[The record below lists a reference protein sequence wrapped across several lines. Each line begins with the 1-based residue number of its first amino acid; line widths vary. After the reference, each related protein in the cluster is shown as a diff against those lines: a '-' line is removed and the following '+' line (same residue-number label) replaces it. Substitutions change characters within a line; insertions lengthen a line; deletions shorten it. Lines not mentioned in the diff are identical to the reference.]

1 MAVAELT
8 PQDMAAKL
16 LATGFERS
24 GPSAATLSDPIAD
37 TPMVV
42 TLDQLRP
49 YDHDPRVTRNPAYEE
64 IKASIRE
71 RGLDAPPAI
80 TRRPG
85 EAHYI
90 IRNGG
95 NTRLAILREL
105 WSETKDERF
114 FRIACLFRPW
124 PARGEIV
131 ALTGHLA
138 ENELRGGLTF
148 IERALGVEKAR
159 EFYEQESGQA
169 LSQSEL
175 ARRLTADG
183 YPVPQSHISR
193 MNDAVRY
200 LLPAIPTLLYG
211 GLGRHQV
218 DRLAVLRKACERT
231 WERRALGRTC
241 RGLRHAC
248 FQDVLSQF
256 DTQPDDFSPQRV
268 QDELVGQMAELLE
281 ADYDTLALEINDSES
296 RQRALTSDPAPTPP
310 AAPVVPAGPPPPVS
324 RLSSHRLAVP
334 RDPTPVAPRR
344 QQRHRLHR
352 PRRRRT
358 RHGQRDERL
367 QGHIV
372 SPAPT
377 TERLQSIQRMV
388 ADQLGD
394 KLPDFEAD
402 ALRAIP
408 VQVGGL
414 YPISDVWY
422 IEPGLDVPD
431 RLRVHIAQF
440 AREIARKRRWPTT
453 SRPASAASASSAWH
467 RPWARR
473 RRLPAF
479 ARAVLT
485 LLHALS
491 ARSGPPRTAWTA
503 RGWPTTWR
511 RCCMAR
517 RLRPM
522 RLSDAGAGEAVPAAA
537 PGAPAAGSGSRR
549 IRPGFLSEGGP
560 MSAPHP
566 LNQAVIAQALHD
578 LRNGQL
584 RRCKAMGFGEEELDA
599 LKHRRSSACWPTPR
613 CRGVRC
619 RSTAK
624 C

>member
-1 MAVAELT
+1 MPARSFAAPTGKRRRMAVAELT

-24 GPSAATLSDPIAD
+24 GPSAAALSDPIAD

-49 YDHDPRVTRNPAYEE
+49 YDPDPRVTRNPAYAE

-90 IRNGG
+90 IRHGG

-105 WSETKDERF
+105 WSETKEERF

-159 EFYEQESGQA
+159 EFYEQEIGGA
-169 LSQSEL
+169 LTQSEL
-175 ARRLTADG
+175 ARRLPADG
-183 YPVPQSHISR
+183 YPLPQPHISR

-200 LLPAIPTLLYG
+200 LLPGIPSLLYG

-218 DRLAVLRKACERT
+218 ERLAVLRKACERT
-231 WERRALGRTC
+231 WERRALGRP
-241 RGLRHAC
+241 LAVDFASL

-256 DTQPDDFSPQRV
+256 DTQPDGFSLQRV
-268 QDELVGQMAELLE
+268 QDELVGQMAELLN
-281 ADYDTLALEINDSES
+281 ADYDTLSLEINDSEN
-296 RQRALTSDPAPTPP
+296 RQRALTSEPSPVSPIAPIVSAAPQPVSPPP
-310 AAPVVPAGPPPPVS
+310 AATTAQRAGTPTGPAATRPSAQPAPVPAAGNEQAADVGTAPVPAGS
-324 RLSSHRLAVP
+324 
-334 RDPTPVAPRR
+334 D
-344 QQRHRLHR
+344 
-352 PRRRRT
+352 
-358 RHGQRDERL
+358 GERL

-377 TERLQSIQRMV
+377 TERLQSIQRLV

-394 KLPDFEAD
+394 KLPDFEAN
-402 ALRAIP
+402 ALHAIP

-422 IEPGLDVPD
+422 IEPALDVPD
-431 RLRVHIAQF
+431 RLRVHISQF
-440 AREIARKRRWPTT
+440 AHEIAEEAAVAGYIEPCHGGIGYVCVSPRMM
-453 SRPASAASASSAWH
+453 PA
-467 RPWARR
+467 
-473 RRLPAF
+473 LPPF
-479 ARAVLT
+479 GRAVPT
-485 LLHALS
+485 LLHVLS
-491 ARSGPPRTAWTA
+491 AI
-503 RGWPTTWR
+503 
-511 RCCMAR
+511 
-517 RLRPM
+517 
-522 RLSDAGAGEAVPAAA
+522 PA
-537 PGAPAAGSGSRR
+537 S
-549 IRPGFLSEGGP
+549 L
-560 MSAPHP
+560 
-566 LNQAVIAQALHD
+566 
-578 LRNGQL
+578 
-584 RRCKAMGFGEEELDA
+584 
-599 LKHRRSSACWPTPR
+599 
-613 CRGVRC
+613 
-619 RSTAK
+619 
-624 C
+624 

>member
-1 MAVAELT
+1 MAELT

-49 YDHDPRVTRNPAYEE
+49 YDHDPRVTRNPAYAE

-105 WSETKDERF
+105 WSETKEERF

-148 IERALGVEKAR
+148 IERALGIEKAR

-231 WERRALGRTC
+231 WERRALGRTVAVDFAT
-241 RGLRHAC
+241 L
-248 FQDVLSQF
+248 FQDVLTQF

-296 RQRALTSDPAPTPP
+296 RQRALTSEP
-310 AAPVVPAGPPPPVS
+310 AAPVPTTAAVPATRRPPTDPASQDATPTAPPAATPPAPPIAPPHS
-324 RLSSHRLAVP
+324 GSGEDADTALVP
-334 RDPTPVAPRR
+334 SEQDE
-344 QQRHRLHR
+344 
-352 PRRRRT
+352 
-358 RHGQRDERL
+358 QRDERL

-372 SPAPT
+372 TPAPT
-377 TERLQSIQRMV
+377 TGRLQSIQRMV

-402 ALRAIP
+402 ALRAVP

-440 AREIARKRRWPTT
+440 AREIAQEAAVADHIE
-453 SRPASAASASSAWH
+453 ASAGGIGFVCVAPAVGQAKE
-467 RPWARR
+467 
-473 RRLPAF
+473 LPAF
-479 ARAVLT
+479 VHAVLT
-485 LLHALS
+485 LLQALS
-491 ARSGPPRTAWTA
+491 VAPASATGLDRARLADDLGPLLHGLGGSAA
-503 RGWPTTWR
+503 
-511 RCCMAR
+511 
-517 RLRPM
+517 
-522 RLSDAGAGEAVPAAA
+522 RLSDAGLVKLFRLLRLARRLLDLEAGV
-537 PGAPAAGSGSRR
+537 AGPES
-549 IRPGFLSEGGP
+549 
-560 MSAPHP
+560 
-566 LNQAVIAQALHD
+566 
-578 LRNGQL
+578 
-584 RRCKAMGFGEEELDA
+584 
-599 LKHRRSSACWPTPR
+599 
-613 CRGVRC
+613 
-619 RSTAK
+619 
-624 C
+624 

>member
-1 MAVAELT
+1 
-8 PQDMAAKL
+8 
-16 LATGFERS
+16 
-24 GPSAATLSDPIAD
+24 
-37 TPMVV
+37 

-49 YDHDPRVTRNPAYEE
+49 YDHDPRVTRNPAYAE

-105 WSETKDERF
+105 WSETKEERF

-124 PARGEIV
+124 PVRGEIV

-148 IERALGVEKAR
+148 IERALGIEKAR

-231 WERRALGRTC
+231 WERRALGRTVAVDFAT
-241 RGLRHAC
+241 L
-248 FQDVLSQF
+248 FQDVLTQF

-296 RQRALTSDPAPTPP
+296 RQRALTSEPAAPTPP
-310 AAPVVPAGPPPPVS
+310 AAPVLPATPPSPVS
-324 RLSSHRLAVP
+324 APRQPPASSVP
-334 RDPTPVAPRR
+334 RDTTPVAPPAPAATPPAPPGAPEE
-344 QQRHRLHR
+344 QY
-352 PRRRRT
+352 
-358 RHGQRDERL
+358 GQRDERL

-372 SPAPT
+372 TPAPT
-377 TERLQSIQRMV
+377 TERLLSIQRMV

-394 KLPDFEAD
+394 KLPDFEVD

-408 VQVGGL
+408 VQAGGL

-422 IEPGLDVPD
+422 IEPGLDAPD

-440 AREIARKRRWPTT
+440 AREIAGDAAVADHIEAIDGGIGFVCVA
-453 SRPASAASASSAWH
+453 PAVGQAKA
-467 RPWARR
+467 
-473 RRLPAF
+473 LPAF

-491 ARSGPPRTAWTA
+491 AAPPAANGLDRA
-503 RGWPTTWR
+503 RLADELAALLHGHGGSAT
-511 RCCMAR
+511 
-517 RLRPM
+517 
-522 RLSDAGAGEAVPAAA
+522 RLSDAALVKLFRLLRLARRLLDLQAGEA
-537 PGAPAAGSGSRR
+537 
-549 IRPGFLSEGGP
+549 
-560 MSAPHP
+560 
-566 LNQAVIAQALHD
+566 
-578 LRNGQL
+578 GQ
-584 RRCKAMGFGEEELDA
+584 E
-599 LKHRRSSACWPTPR
+599 S
-613 CRGVRC
+613 
-619 RSTAK
+619 
-624 C
+624 

>member
-1 MAVAELT
+1 MPARSFAAPTGRRRRTAVAELT

-49 YDHDPRVTRNPAYEE
+49 YDHDPRVTRNPAYAE

-105 WSETKDERF
+105 WSETKEERF

-148 IERALGVEKAR
+148 IERALGIEKAR

-231 WERRALGRTC
+231 WERRALGRTVAVDFAT
-241 RGLRHAC
+241 L
-248 FQDVLSQF
+248 FQDVLTQF

-296 RQRALTSDPAPTPP
+296 RQRALTSEP
-310 AAPVVPAGPPPPVS
+310 AADATGSACRACWSSPAGLRAS
-324 RLSSHRLAVP
+324 AATRLVCAARHHAGRAFGASSDTACTARSAGGPARATRRAPARAHRDTGTDHRAPAVHP
-334 RDPTPVAPRR
+334 ADGRGPARR
-344 QQRHRLHR
+344 QAARLRGRCAACDPRAGRRALSHLGRLVHRAGAGRAGSPARAHRAVRARDRRGSGGRRPHRGQRRRHRL
-352 PRRRRT
+352 
-358 RHGQRDERL
+358 RL
-367 QGHIV
+367 RGAGRGPGEGAAGV
-372 SPAPT
+372 RAGGADPAACA
-377 TERLQSIQRMV
+377 EC
-388 ADQLGD
+388 
-394 KLPDFEAD
+394 
-402 ALRAIP
+402 ALR
-408 VQVGGL
+408 
-414 YPISDVWY
+414 
-422 IEPGLDVPD
+422 
-431 RLRVHIAQF
+431 
-440 AREIARKRRWPTT
+440 
-453 SRPASAASASSAWH
+453 
-467 RPWARR
+467 
-473 RRLPAF
+473 
-479 ARAVLT
+479 
-485 LLHALS
+485 
-491 ARSGPPRTAWTA
+491 PPRTDWTA
-503 RGWPTTWR
+503 RGWPTSWR
-511 RCCMAR
+511 RCCMATAA
-517 RLRPM
+517 RPH
-522 RLSDAGAGEAVPAAA
+522 A
-537 PGAPAAGSGSRR
+537 
-549 IRPGFLSEGGP
+549 
-560 MSAPHP
+560 
-566 LNQAVIAQALHD
+566 
-578 LRNGQL
+578 
-584 RRCKAMGFGEEELDA
+584 
-599 LKHRRSSACWPTPR
+599 
-613 CRGVRC
+613 
-619 RSTAK
+619 
-624 C
+624 

>member
-1 MAVAELT
+1 MAELT

-24 GPSAATLSDPIAD
+24 GPSTATLSDPIAD

-49 YDHDPRVTRNPAYEE
+49 YDHDPRVTRNPAYAE
-64 IKASIRE
+64 IKASIRG

-105 WSETKDERF
+105 WSETKEERF

-148 IERALGVEKAR
+148 IERALGIEKAR
-159 EFYEQESGQA
+159 EFYEQEFGQA

-218 DRLAVLRKACERT
+218 ERLAVLRKACERT
-231 WERRALGRTC
+231 WERRALGRA
-241 RGLRHAC
+241 LAVDFASL

-256 DTQPDDFSPQRV
+256 DTQPEGLSPQRV

-281 ADYDTLALEINDSES
+281 ADYDTLALEVDDSES
-296 RQRALTSDPAPTPP
+296 RQRALTSEPAAPNPATPVAPAAPAVTPPRPP
-310 AAPVVPAGPPPPVS
+310 AAPAAPA
-324 RLSSHRLAVP
+324 P
-334 RDPTPVAPRR
+334 RDTPPAETPSAPPAAAPND
-344 QQRHRLHR
+344 QDE
-352 PRRRRT
+352 
-358 RHGQRDERL
+358 QRDERL

-372 SPAPT
+372 TPAPT
-377 TERLQSIQRMV
+377 TERLQSIQRLV

-408 VQVGGL
+408 VQAGGL

-440 AREIARKRRWPTT
+440 AREIAGEAAVADHIEARDGGIGFVCVA
-453 SRPASAASASSAWH
+453 PAVGQAKE
-467 RPWARR
+467 
-473 RRLPAF
+473 LPAF

-491 ARSGPPRTAWTA
+491 AAPAPATGLDRARLADDLGPLLHGHGGFGA
-503 RGWPTTWR
+503 
-511 RCCMAR
+511 
-517 RLRPM
+517 
-522 RLSDAGAGEAVPAAA
+522 RLSDAGLVKLFRLLRLARRLLDLEAGD
-537 PGAPAAGSGSRR
+537 PGHES
-549 IRPGFLSEGGP
+549 
-560 MSAPHP
+560 
-566 LNQAVIAQALHD
+566 
-578 LRNGQL
+578 
-584 RRCKAMGFGEEELDA
+584 
-599 LKHRRSSACWPTPR
+599 
-613 CRGVRC
+613 
-619 RSTAK
+619 
-624 C
+624 

>member
-1 MAVAELT
+1 MAERT

-24 GPSAATLSDPIAD
+24 GPSAAALSDPIAD

-49 YDHDPRVTRNPAYEE
+49 YEHDPRVTRNPVYAE

-85 EAHYI
+85 EAYYI

-105 WSETKDERF
+105 WSETKEERF

-148 IERALGVEKAR
+148 IERALGIEKAR

-193 MNDAVRY
+193 MHDAVRH

-231 WERRALGRTC
+231 WERRALGRSVAVDFAT
-241 RGLRHAC
+241 L
-248 FQDVLSQF
+248 FQDVLTQF

-296 RQRALTSDPAPTPP
+296 RQRALTSEPAARVVP
-310 AAPVVPAGPPPPVS
+310 AAPPLMVSAPQQPPA
-324 RLSSHRLAVP
+324 SSVP
-334 RDPTPVAPRR
+334 RHTTPVAPAA
-344 QQRHRLHR
+344 R
-352 PRRRRT
+352 PPASPEAREDQP
-358 RHGQRDERL
+358 GQRDERL

-372 SPAPT
+372 TPAPT

-394 KLPDFEAD
+394 KLPDFDAD

-408 VQVGGL
+408 VQAGGL

-422 IEPGLDVPD
+422 VEPGLEVPD

-440 AREIARKRRWPTT
+440 AREIAGEAAVADHIEP
-453 SRPASAASASSAWH
+453 SDGGIGFVCVASPVDQAKA
-467 RPWARR
+467 
-473 RRLPAF
+473 LPAF

-491 ARSGPPRTAWTA
+491 AAPASVIGFECARLDNELGPLLHGLGGSAT
-503 RGWPTTWR
+503 
-511 RCCMAR
+511 
-517 RLRPM
+517 
-522 RLSDAGAGEAVPAAA
+522 RLSDAGLVKLFRLLRLARRLLDLEAGVA
-537 PGAPAAGSGSRR
+537 SQDS
-549 IRPGFLSEGGP
+549 
-560 MSAPHP
+560 
-566 LNQAVIAQALHD
+566 
-578 LRNGQL
+578 
-584 RRCKAMGFGEEELDA
+584 
-599 LKHRRSSACWPTPR
+599 
-613 CRGVRC
+613 
-619 RSTAK
+619 
-624 C
+624 

>member
-1 MAVAELT
+1 VVELT

-16 LATGFERS
+16 LTTGFERS
-24 GPSAATLSDPIAD
+24 SPSAVTLSDPIAD

-49 YDHDPRVTRNPAYEE
+49 YDHDPRVTRNPVYAE

-85 EAHYI
+85 EVHYI

-105 WSETKDERF
+105 WRETKDERF
-114 FRIACLFRPW
+114 FRISCLFRPW

-148 IERALGVEKAR
+148 IERALGIEKAR

-218 DRLAVLRKACERT
+218 DRLAVLRKACERI
-231 WERRALGRTC
+231 WERRALGRIVALDFAT
-241 RGLRHAC
+241 L
-248 FQDVLSQF
+248 FQDVLTQF
-256 DTQPDDFSPQRV
+256 DTQPDEFSLRRV
-268 QDELVGQMAELLE
+268 QDELVGQMAELLD
-281 ADYDTLALEINDSES
+281 ADYDTLALEISDSEA
-296 RQRALTSDPAPTPP
+296 RQRVLTSE
-310 AAPVVPAGPPPPVS
+310 PAGPVAPAAAPPPVS
-324 RLSSHRLAVP
+324 APQQPPALSVS
-334 RDPTPVAPRR
+334 RDATPVAPPASAGTTPAPAPAPPEAPED
-344 QQRHRLHR
+344 Q
-352 PRRRRT
+352 
-358 RHGQRDERL
+358 HGQRDERL

-372 SPAPT
+372 TPAPT

-394 KLPDFEAD
+394 KLPDFAAD

-408 VQVGGL
+408 VQAGGL

-422 IEPGLDVPD
+422 IDPGLDVPD
-431 RLRVHIAQF
+431 HLRVHIAQF
-440 AREIARKRRWPTT
+440 AREIAGEAAVADYIEA
-453 SRPASAASASSAWH
+453 SDGGVGFVCAAPAVGQAKA
-467 RPWARR
+467 
-473 RRLPAF
+473 LPAF
-479 ARAVLT
+479 ERTVLT

-491 ARSGPPRTAWTA
+491 AAPAPANGLDHA
-503 RGWPTTWR
+503 RLTHELAALLLGHGGSST
-511 RCCMAR
+511 
-517 RLRPM
+517 
-522 RLSDAGAGEAVPAAA
+522 RLSDAALVKLFRLLRLARRLLDLEAGD
-537 PGAPAAGSGSRR
+537 PGHK
-549 IRPGFLSEGGP
+549 F
-560 MSAPHP
+560 
-566 LNQAVIAQALHD
+566 
-578 LRNGQL
+578 
-584 RRCKAMGFGEEELDA
+584 
-599 LKHRRSSACWPTPR
+599 
-613 CRGVRC
+613 
-619 RSTAK
+619 
-624 C
+624 

>member
-1 MAVAELT
+1 MADLT
-8 PQDMAAKL
+8 PQDMAANL
-16 LATGFERS
+16 LASGFERN
-24 GPSAATLSDPIAD
+24 GPSVAALSDPIAD

-49 YDHDPRVTRNPAYEE
+49 YDHDPRVTRNPAYED

-85 EAHYI
+85 EPHYI

-114 FRIACLFRPW
+114 FRIPCLFRPW
-124 PARGEIV
+124 PQRGEV
-131 ALTGHLA
+131 VMLTGHLA
-138 ENELRGGLTF
+138 ENELRGGLSF

-159 EFYEQESGQA
+159 EFYEQEMGRDSGQP

-183 YPVPQSHISR
+183 FPLPQSHISR
-193 MNDAVRY
+193 MQDAVHY

-218 DRLAVLRKACERT
+218 ERLAVLRKACERT
-231 WERRALGRTC
+231 WERRALRRNLSMDFAT
-241 RGLRHAC
+241 L
-248 FQDVLSQF
+248 FQDVLAQF
-256 DTQPDDFSPQRV
+256 DTQPDNFSPQRV

-281 ADYDTLALEINDSES
+281 ADYDTLALEVDDSES
-296 RQRALTSDPAPTPP
+296 RQRALTSEPAAPNPATPVAPAAPAITPQLPP
-310 AAPVVPAGPPPPVS
+310 AAPTPRGTSPAAPPAETPSAPP
-324 RLSSHRLAVP
+324 AAAP
-334 RDPTPVAPRR
+334 NDRD
-344 QQRHRLHR
+344 
-352 PRRRRT
+352 
-358 RHGQRDERL
+358 GQRDERL

-372 SPAPT
+372 TPAPT

-422 IEPGLDVPD
+422 VEPGLDVPD

-440 AREIARKRRWPTT
+440 AREIGEEAAVGDHIEA
-453 SRPASAASASSAWH
+453 SVGGIGFVCVAPAVGQAKA
-467 RPWARR
+467 
-473 RRLPAF
+473 LPVF

-491 ARSGPPRTAWTA
+491 AAPPAANGLDRA
-503 RGWPTTWR
+503 RLADELAALLHGHGGSAT
-511 RCCMAR
+511 
-517 RLRPM
+517 
-522 RLSDAGAGEAVPAAA
+522 RLSDAALVKLFRLLRLARRLLDLEAGVA
-537 PGAPAAGSGSRR
+537 SQDS
-549 IRPGFLSEGGP
+549 
-560 MSAPHP
+560 
-566 LNQAVIAQALHD
+566 
-578 LRNGQL
+578 
-584 RRCKAMGFGEEELDA
+584 
-599 LKHRRSSACWPTPR
+599 
-613 CRGVRC
+613 
-619 RSTAK
+619 
-624 C
+624 

>member
-1 MAVAELT
+1 MAELT

-16 LATGFERS
+16 MASGFERS
-24 GPSAATLSDPIAD
+24 GPTATALSDPIAD
-37 TPMVV
+37 TPMIV

-49 YDHDPRVTRNPAYEE
+49 YDHDPRVKRNPAYEE

-85 EAHYI
+85 EEHFI

-105 WSETKDERF
+105 WAETKQERF
-114 FRIACLFRPW
+114 FRLSCLFRPW
-124 PARGEIV
+124 PERGEIV

-159 EFYEQESGQA
+159 EFYEQESGGT
-169 LSQSEL
+169 LTQSDL

-183 YPVPQSHISR
+183 YPVQQSHISR
-193 MNDAVRY
+193 MQDAIRY
-200 LLPAIPTLLYG
+200 LLPAIPTVLYG

-218 DRLAVLRKACERT
+218 ERLAVLRKACERT
-231 WERRALGRTC
+231 WDQRALGHHLAMDFTS
-241 RGLRHAC
+241 L

-256 DTQPDDFSPQRV
+256 DSQPDGFSLQRV

-281 ADYDTLALEINDSES
+281 ADYDTLSLEIDDGES
-296 RQRALTSDPAPTPP
+296 RQRALTSEPSPVTQATAPPASQPPAAATTLRADAPTGPAAELSSTQTTKAPAVGIEQPEVAAAPTP
-310 AAPVVPAGPPPPVS
+310 AGS
-324 RLSSHRLAVP
+324 DA
-334 RDPTPVAPRR
+334 
-344 QQRHRLHR
+344 
-352 PRRRRT
+352 
-358 RHGQRDERL
+358 ERL

-377 TERLQSIQRMV
+377 TERLQSIQRLV

-394 KLPDFEAD
+394 KLPDFEANV
-402 ALRAIP
+402 LRAIP

-422 IEPGLDVPD
+422 IEPGLDAPD

-440 AREIARKRRWPTT
+440 ACEIAEE
-453 SRPASAASASSAWH
+453 AAVDGHIEPSECGIGFVCVTPLVAQAK
-467 RPWARR
+467 A
-473 RRLPAF
+473 LPAF

-491 ARSGPPRTAWTA
+491 AAPPPVTGLDRARLTDDLAPLLHGSGGTSV
-503 RGWPTTWR
+503 
-511 RCCMAR
+511 
-517 RLRPM
+517 
-522 RLSDAGAGEAVPAAA
+522 RLSDAGLVKLFRLLRLARRLLDLESGAASA
-537 PGAPAAGSGSRR
+537 DPG
-549 IRPGFLSEGGP
+549 
-560 MSAPHP
+560 
-566 LNQAVIAQALHD
+566 HD
-578 LRNGQL
+578 
-584 RRCKAMGFGEEELDA
+584 
-599 LKHRRSSACWPTPR
+599 S
-613 CRGVRC
+613 
-619 RSTAK
+619 
-624 C
+624 

>member
-1 MAVAELT
+1 MTELT

-16 LATGFERS
+16 MAAGFERS
-24 GPSAATLSDPIAD
+24 GPAPASLSDPIAD

-49 YDHDPRVTRNPAYEE
+49 YDHDPRVTRNPAYVE

-85 EAHYI
+85 DPHYI

-105 WSETKDERF
+105 WAETKEERF

-124 PARGEIV
+124 PQRGEIV

-138 ENELRGGLTF
+138 ENELRGGLSF
-148 IERALGVEKAR
+148 IERALGIEKAR
-159 EFYEQESGQA
+159 QLYEQENGGQA
-169 LSQSEL
+169 LSQSDL

-183 YPVPQSHISR
+183 YPAQQSHISR
-193 MNDAVRY
+193 MQDAVRY
-200 LLPAIPTLLYG
+200 LLPAIPTVLYG

-218 DRLAVLRKACERT
+218 ERLAVLRKACERT
-231 WERRALGRTC
+231 WERRAAGRDLSVDFAT
-241 RGLRHAC
+241 L
-248 FQDVLSQF
+248 FQDVLASF
-256 DTQPDDFSPQRV
+256 DTQPNDFSPQRV
-268 QDELVGQMAELLE
+268 QDELVGQMADLLGV
-281 ADYDTLALEINDSES
+281 DYDTLSLEIDDGAS
-296 RQRALTSDPAPTPP
+296 RHRALTSEPSPVSPAVPTAPAVLPPAPPRPP
-310 AAPVVPAGPPPPVS
+310 AACTQPDSPQPEAAAEPPPAQPGTMPQADAGA
-324 RLSSHRLAVP
+324 LAQGEH
-334 RDPTPVAPRR
+334 DDRR
-344 QQRHRLHR
+344 EQ
-352 PRRRRT
+352 
-358 RHGQRDERL
+358 RL

-377 TERLQSIQRMV
+377 TERLQSIQRLV

-414 YPISDVWY
+414 FPISDVWY

-440 AREIARKRRWPTT
+440 AREIAAEAAVAEHIDPSDGGIGFVCVVPRAA
-453 SRPASAASASSAWH
+453 PA
-467 RPWARR
+467 
-473 RRLPAF
+473 LPPF

-491 ARSGPPRTAWTA
+491 AATTPEAGLDRA
-503 RGWPTTWR
+503 RLADDLAPLLHGR
-511 RCCMAR
+511 GGGA
-517 RLRPM
+517 M
-522 RLSDAGAGEAVPAAA
+522 RLSDTGLVKLYRLLRLTRRLLDLETGAVSDEP
-537 PGAPAAGSGSRR
+537 
-549 IRPGFLSEGGP
+549 
-560 MSAPHP
+560 APH
-566 LNQAVIAQALHD
+566 
-578 LRNGQL
+578 
-584 RRCKAMGFGEEELDA
+584 
-599 LKHRRSSACWPTPR
+599 S
-613 CRGVRC
+613 
-619 RSTAK
+619 
-624 C
+624 